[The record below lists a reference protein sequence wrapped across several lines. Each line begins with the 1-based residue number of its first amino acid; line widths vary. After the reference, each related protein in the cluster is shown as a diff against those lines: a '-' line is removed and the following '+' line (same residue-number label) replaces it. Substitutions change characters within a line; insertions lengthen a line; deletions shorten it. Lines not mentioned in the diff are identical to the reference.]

1 MKKINVKCPHCKK
14 EFNYYDS
21 SFRPFCCE
29 KCKLID
35 LGQWLSE
42 GYTVA
47 GRDNSV
53 YIEDSEQLQKLLE
66 SSDEDY

>member
-1 MKKINVKCPHCKK
+1 MKKLDVKCPHCKK
-14 EFNYYDS
+14 QFNYYES
-21 SFRPFCCE
+21 SFRPFCTE

-42 GYTVA
+42 EYTVA

-53 YIEDSEQLQKLLE
+53 YIEDSEQLQKLLDE
-66 SSDEDY
+66 SKETL